1 MIERRISLDMDELI
15 VAAARNPERT
25 FAAHLLSWCRNF
37 GQRAKLMSSDDQR
50 SGDQTQPVQLGR
62 APASRRAISSG
73 VRRTASFK
81 AASACLACPWIAWS
95 VPTQGAAPPRPP
107 SSGLRPEE
115 RRVGTGGAG
124 RGRYGG
130 A

>member
-62 APASRRAISSG
+62 APASGRAISRSEEHTSELQSLMRISYAG
-73 VRRTASFK
+73 F
-81 AASACLACPWIAWS
+81 CLKKK
-95 VPTQGAAPPRPP
+95 TYRKD
-107 SSGLRPEE
+107 EN
-115 RRVGTGGAG
+115 
-124 RGRYGG
+124 
-130 A
+130 